1 MKTCSICGEEKLN
14 SGFRRCS
21 RNGDGLQAA
30 CKDCQKANRV
40 PSTRG
45 VPIDME
51 GWDVAARCATKPMRE
66 ADTYWQT
73 MGLWMMGEID
83 ARPVD

>member
-1 MKTCSICGEEKLN
+1 MKVCSICNKEKLN

-21 RNGDGLQAA
+21 RNSDGLQAA

-45 VPIDME
+45 VPIDIE
-51 GWDVAARCATKPMRE
+51 GWDVAARWATKPMR
-66 ADTYWQT
+66 DTYWQT
-73 MGLWMMGEID
+73 MGEWMMGSD
-83 ARPVD
+83 VRPE